1 MSDIDLQNVSE
12 KLANKLDDVSKSF
25 EDAVAKRASVE
36 DVETLKADLA
46 EQKKQMQEMAAAAKN
61 FATRPVTDQDKCR
74 MIGEAVLKA
83 QTEGTAAEGGNLVD
97 DEFSHEIRST
107 QNKYGAV
114 RQIWGSGI
122 IPMATDVLKVPVDTY
137 EGTAGSDPVPIAV
150 AEEAQFT
157 EDAATVAQVTLTA
170 AKYGTMV
177 FVSNELMADS
187 FVDFIGNYLRTKIA
201 RQAAKKEDDLVFN
214 TASTG
219 ILKSSN
225 ILEVVMGAGND
236 TFASLTLENVRA
248 LQDSVTDEAFEEGS
262 YYMHRSIKTLVA
274 NTRVGGSTTTDGAF
288 GWGNPNVGIPPTF
301 DGYTVNNVSKMPTS
315 ADTAAS
321 TEFLLFGDLPMGML
335 VGERGT
341 AELAV
346 SPHHRFDYDQQ
357 TVRYAW
363 RFAYSTDANIGRAI
377 ARLKTA
383 A

>member
-1 MSDIDLQNVSE
+1 MADLELQKVSE
-12 KLANKLDDVSKSF
+12 ELANKLDDISKSF

-36 DVETLKADLA
+36 DINTLKADLA
-46 EQKKQMQEMAAAAKN
+46 ENKKQLQEIAAAAKN
-61 FATRPVTDQDKCR
+61 WETRPVTDQDKCR

-83 QTEGTAAEGGNLVD
+83 QSTTAAEGGNLVD

-114 RQIWGSGI
+114 RSIWGSQI

-137 EGTAGSDPVPIAV
+137 EGTAGSDPLPIAV
-150 AEEAQFT
+150 TEGDQFT

-170 AKYGTMV
+170 AKFGTMV

-201 RQAAKKEDDLVFN
+201 RQAAKKEDDVVFN

-248 LQDSVTDEAFEEGS
+248 LQDLVTDEAFEEGS
-262 YYMHRSIKTLVA
+262 YYMHRSIKTLLA
-274 NTRVGGSTTTDGAF
+274 NTRVGGSTTTDGPF
-288 GWGNPNVGIPPTF
+288 GWGNPNVGIPPSF
-301 DGYTVNNVSKMPTS
+301 DGYTVSNVSKMPTS

>member
-1 MSDIDLQNVSE
+1 VQP
-12 KLANKLDDVSKSF
+12 
-25 EDAVAKRASVE
+25 ASAQ
-36 DVETLKADLA
+36 ET
-46 EQKKQMQEMAAAAKN
+46 
-61 FATRPVTDQDKCR
+61 TP
-74 MIGEAVLKA
+74 
-83 QTEGTAAEGGNLVD
+83 
-97 DEFSHEIRST
+97 S
-107 QNKYGAV
+107 
-114 RQIWGSGI
+114 
-122 IPMATDVLKVPVDTY
+122 
-137 EGTAGSDPVPIAV
+137 
-150 AEEAQFT
+150 
-157 EDAATVAQVTLTA
+157 
-170 AKYGTMV
+170 
-177 FVSNELMADS
+177 
-187 FVDFIGNYLRTKIA
+187 
-201 RQAAKKEDDLVFN
+201 
-214 TASTG
+214 
-219 ILKSSN
+219 
-225 ILEVVMGAGND
+225 ILE
-236 TFASLTLENVRA
+236 LLESPIPVQRRWTKRDGL